1 MCNSSIL
8 HWPFRLKVMK
18 PTKRRNGG
26 QRDIKKKGE
35 RNGRHTD
42 RQRVYGSFTKISHY
56 LVRSFFYLFHSL
68 PYPCLIFLQSL
79 VFILL
84 PPFVYCLYRSAAN
97 KQLFWLTDPTH
108 NKKKLPIATA
118 GGIFNYLY
126 PFLFS
131 LFGHSVIRI
140 DPVR

>member
-1 MCNSSIL
+1 MCNSSIS

-18 PTKRRNGG
+18 PTKGRNGD
-26 QRDIKKKGE
+26 REIKKKKARE
-35 RNGRHTD
+35 KRQTD
-42 RQRVYGSFTKISHY
+42 RQIAYGSFTKISHY
-56 LVRSFFYLFHSL
+56 LVRSFFSFHSL

-108 NKKKLPIATA
+108 NKKKLPIASA
-118 GGIFNYLY
+118 GGIFHYLY